1 MVMKNIIDYAFN
13 KPPNPESYGKKK
25 KYRIGKIL
33 GSGTYGSV
41 KEAVNINTGEKV
53 AIKIIKKRKVK
64 NQESIVY
71 KEMKILE
78 KLDHPNIVKFYEWFE
93 SRKRYYLVFELYPFW
108 SILNVELL
116 NRLVELGK
124 FTESNAA
131 QVIKTVLESVKYLHE
146 HKVVHRDL
154 KPENLLY
161 KNKLKDSPLVIAD
174 FGISKV
180 IDDNDDIMTTHC
192 GSYIY
197 AAPEIHRRVPYSR
210 SVDIWSIG
218 LSGHLPY
225 CSRNRDYLH
234 EEIKRGIIE
243 FEEVHWKNVSDK
255 ARNFVS
261 SLLTLDSTKRPTAED
276 ALKHEWLTGDCATD
290 VDLFE
295 IFNPRQTFRKAVV
308 AIQAVNK
315 LQNSIRSDKDPNFA

>member
-108 SILNVELL
+108 LILNVELL

-210 SVDIWSIG
+210 SVDIWT
-218 LSGHLPY
+218 
-225 CSRNRDYLH
+225 
-234 EEIKRGIIE
+234 
-243 FEEVHWKNVSDK
+243 
-255 ARNFVS
+255 RNFVS